1 MEHWTWSR
9 PHPSRAHE
17 KDIKANLD
25 KRICLL
31 SASSRAEGAS
41 ERVRSGSGT
50 GIEPGQYEDRCKGA
64 HTLTH
69 SELHRKCL
77 PLCSVSG
84 LLLMGYISCCS
95 RPLGHAY
102 FPPPE
107 RSQTHPHPLTHPQ
120 TTFNRVRM
128 HFKVANKSNN
138 GHNRDS
144 HNKVMPKNIH
154 VKCGKGFFG
163 QQNWTFGT

>member
-1 MEHWTWSR
+1 
-9 PHPSRAHE
+9 
-17 KDIKANLD
+17 
-25 KRICLL
+25 
-31 SASSRAEGAS
+31 
-41 ERVRSGSGT
+41 
-50 GIEPGQYEDRCKGA
+50 
-64 HTLTH
+64 
-69 SELHRKCL
+69 
-77 PLCSVSG
+77 
-84 LLLMGYISCCS
+84 MGYISCCS